1 MKVRELV
8 AYCGLSCQ
16 SCPIFLATREGD
28 RKKQQRMR
36 AAISRLARKHYGLA
50 LGPEDIGD
58 CDGCRTEHGMLFSGC
73 ITCAIRNCAR
83 QRNVESCAH
92 CPDYA
97 CEKLQKFFLTDPNAK
112 TRLEVIK
119 SKI

>member
-1 MKVRELV
+1 MRELV
-8 AYCGLSCQ
+8 AYCGLLCQ
-16 SCPIFLATREGD
+16 SCPIFLATREID
-28 RKKQQRMR
+28 HKKQERMR
-36 AAISRLARKHYGLA
+36 SAISRLAQKHYGLA

-58 CDGCRTEHGMLFSGC
+58 CDGCRTEHGKLFSGC

-83 QRNVESCAH
+83 QKNVESCAH
-92 CPDYA
+92 CSEYA
-97 CEKLQKFFLTDPNAK
+97 CEKLQKLFLTEPSAK